1 MNKNKL
7 TQVALLAIG
16 ATFFGSFMGACVKL
30 LSDDLHPIIICFYR
44 CLMGLIII
52 TPFIAKN
59 NFQALQT
66 DNMRLQILRALIN
79 IISMICWFTAI
90 GMMHLEKATA
100 LGFTTPL
107 FTTILAV
114 IVLGEV
120 IRFHRTAA
128 LLFGFIGILII
139 IRPGYMPFE
148 FGTIL
153 MLIASFSFSFVL
165 IFVKKLSATDSSLTI
180 IFYHLLYMT
189 PAFFIL
195 SLFYW
200 QSISFNQL
208 IIFSLMGSSGLLSH
222 WCLAQAFK
230 MSDTTFVM
238 PLQFTK
244 LIWASLI
251 GLFIFAEQPDIWTW
265 IGGVI
270 IFISVVYITY
280 REAFRKKG
288 TSKPIQVDRATIN

>member
-1 MNKNKL
+1 VEKNKL
-7 TQVALLAIG
+7 VSVAFLAIG
-16 ATFFGSFMGACVKL
+16 ATLFGSFMGAGVKF

-44 CLMGLIII
+44 CLMGLILI
-52 TPFIAKN
+52 TPFVARN

-66 DNMRLQILRALIN
+66 DNMRLQIFRALIN
-79 IISMICWFTAI
+79 IISMICWFSAI
-90 GMMHLEKATA
+90 SMMHFEKATA

-107 FTTILAV
+107 FTTVLAV
-114 IVLGEV
+114 LILGEV

-128 LLFGFIGILII
+128 LLLGFVGILII

-148 FGTIL
+148 FGTVL

-200 QSISFNQL
+200 ENINFNQL
-208 IIFSLMGSSGLLSH
+208 IIFILMGASGLLSH

-265 IGGVI
+265 VGGVI

-280 REAFRKKG
+280 REAFKKKG

>member
-1 MNKNKL
+1 MINNKFI
-7 TQVALLAIG
+7 TVTLLAIS
-16 ATFFGSFMGACVKL
+16 ATLFGSFMGAGVKL

-52 TPFIAKN
+52 TPFVATN
-59 NFQALQT
+59 NFRALQT
-66 DNMRLQILRALIN
+66 DNMRLQIFRALIN
-79 IISMICWFTAI
+79 IISMICWFSAI
-90 GMMHLEKATA
+90 GMMHFEKATA

-107 FTTILAV
+107 FTTVLAV
-114 IVLGEV
+114 LILGEV

-128 LLFGFIGILII
+128 LLLGFIGILII
-139 IRPGYMPFE
+139 IRPGYVPFE

-189 PAFFIL
+189 PVFFIL

-200 QSISFNQL
+200 QTITLDQI
-208 IIFSLMGSSGLLSH
+208 IIFSLMGASGLLSH

-265 IGGVI
+265 IGGII

-280 REAFRKKG
+280 REAFKKKG
-288 TSKPIQVDRATIN
+288 TTKPIQVDRAIIN

>member
-1 MNKNKL
+1 MIKNKFL
-7 TQVALLAIG
+7 TVALLAIG
-16 ATFFGSFMGACVKL
+16 ATFFGSFMGAGVKL

-52 TPFIAKN
+52 TPFVTRN
-59 NFQALQT
+59 NFQALKT
-66 DNMRLQILRALIN
+66 TNMRLQIFRALIN
-79 IISMICWFTAI
+79 IISMICWFSAI
-90 GMMHLEKATA
+90 GMMHFEKATA

-114 IVLGEV
+114 LVLGEV

-128 LLFGFIGILII
+128 LLLGFIGILII
-139 IRPGYMPFE
+139 IRPGYVPFE

-165 IFVKKLSATDSSLTI
+165 IFVKKLSASDTSLTI

-189 PAFFIL
+189 PVFFVL

-200 QSISFNQL
+200 QTVTLDQF
-208 IIFSLMGSSGLLSH
+208 IIFSMMGASGLLSH

-230 MSDTTFVM
+230 LSDTTFVM

-265 IGGVI
+265 VGGII

-280 REAFRKKG
+280 REAFKKKG
-288 TSKPIQVDRATIN
+288 TAKPIQVDRAIIN

>member
-1 MNKNKL
+1 MKKNKL
-7 TQVALLAIG
+7 FSVTLLAIG
-16 ATFFGSFMGACVKL
+16 ATLFGSFMGAGVKF

-52 TPFIAKN
+52 TPFVARN

-66 DNMRLQILRALIN
+66 NNMRLQIFRALFN
-79 IISMICWFTAI
+79 IISMICWFSAI
-90 GMMHLEKATA
+90 GMMHFEKATA

-107 FTTILAV
+107 FTTVLAV
-114 IVLGEV
+114 LILGEV
-120 IRFHRTAA
+120 IRFHRIAA
-128 LLFGFIGILII
+128 LLLGFIGILII

-195 SLFYW
+195 ALFYW
-200 QSISFNQL
+200 ENINLNQL
-208 IIFSLMGSSGLLSH
+208 IIFVLMGTSGLLSH

-230 MSDTTFVM
+230 LSDTTFVM

-265 IGGVI
+265 VGGVV

-280 REAFRKKG
+280 REAFKKKG
-288 TSKPIQVDRATIN
+288 TKQPIQVDRAIIN

>member
-1 MNKNKL
+1 MKQNKL
-7 TQVALLAIG
+7 IVVALLAIG
-16 ATFFGSFMGACVKL
+16 ATFFGSFMGAGVKF

-44 CLMGLIII
+44 SLMGLILI
-52 TPFIAKN
+52 TPFVVRN
-59 NFQALQT
+59 NFRALQT
-66 DNMRLQILRALIN
+66 KNMRLQIFRASIN
-79 IISMICWFTAI
+79 VISMICWFSAI
-90 GMMHLEKATA
+90 GMMHFEKATA

-107 FTTILAV
+107 FTTVLAV

-128 LLFGFIGILII
+128 LLLGFIGIII
-139 IRPGYMPFE
+139 IMRPGYVPFE

-165 IFVKKLSATDSSLTI
+165 IFVKKLSATDSSITI

-189 PAFFIL
+189 PVFFIL

-200 QSISFNQL
+200 ENINLNQL
-208 IIFSLMGSSGLLSH
+208 IIFTLMGASGLLSH

-251 GLFIFAEQPDIWTW
+251 GLFIFAEKPDIWTW
-265 IGGVI
+265 VGGVI

-280 REAFRKKG
+280 REAFKKKG
-288 TSKPIQVDRATIN
+288 TQKTIQVDRAIIN

>member
-1 MNKNKL
+1 MKQNKL
-7 TQVALLAIG
+7 IVVALLAIG
-16 ATFFGSFMGACVKL
+16 ATFFGSFMGAGVKF

-44 CLMGLIII
+44 SLMGLILI
-52 TPFIAKN
+52 TPFVARN
-59 NFQALQT
+59 NFKALHT
-66 DNMRLQILRALIN
+66 KNMRLQIFRASIN
-79 IISMICWFTAI
+79 IISMICWFSAI
-90 GMMHLEKATA
+90 GMMHFEKATA

-107 FTTILAV
+107 FTTVLAV
-114 IVLGEV
+114 VVLGEV

-128 LLFGFIGILII
+128 LLLGFIGIIII
-139 IRPGYMPFE
+139 IRPGYVPFE
-148 FGTIL
+148 FGTVL

-189 PAFFIL
+189 PVFFIL

-200 QSISFNQL
+200 ENINLYQL
-208 IIFSLMGSSGLLSH
+208 IVFTLMGASGLLSH

-265 IGGVI
+265 VGGII

-280 REAFRKKG
+280 REAFKKKG
-288 TSKPIQVDRATIN
+288 TQKPIQVDRAIIN

>member
-1 MNKNKL
+1 MINNKFI
-7 TQVALLAIG
+7 TVTLLAIS
-16 ATFFGSFMGACVKL
+16 ATLFGSFMGAGVKL

-52 TPFIAKN
+52 TPFVATN
-59 NFQALQT
+59 NFRALQT
-66 DNMRLQILRALIN
+66 DNMRLQIFRALIN
-79 IISMICWFTAI
+79 IISMICWFSAI
-90 GMMHLEKATA
+90 GMMHFEKATA

-107 FTTILAV
+107 FTTVLAV
-114 IVLGEV
+114 LILGEV

-128 LLFGFIGILII
+128 LLLGFIGILII
-139 IRPGYMPFE
+139 IRPGYVPFE

-189 PAFFIL
+189 PVFFIL

-200 QSISFNQL
+200 QTITLDQI
-208 IIFSLMGSSGLLSH
+208 IIFSLMGASGLLSH

-265 IGGVI
+265 IGGVV
-270 IFISVVYITY
+270 IFISVLYITY
-280 REAFRKKG
+280 REAFKKKG
-288 TSKPIQVDRATIN
+288 TKKPIQVDRAIIN

>member
-30 LSDDLHPIIICFYR
+30 LSDDLHPVIICFYR

-52 TPFIAKN
+52 TPFIIKN

-107 FTTILAV
+107 FTTVLAV
-114 IVLGEV
+114 IVLGEI

-128 LLFGFIGILII
+128 LLLGFIGILII

-200 QSISFNQL
+200 QSINFNQL
-208 IIFSLMGSSGLLSH
+208 VIFSLMGSSGLLSH

-265 IGGVI
+265 VGGVI

>member
-1 MNKNKL
+1 VIKNKL
-7 TQVALLAIG
+7 LTVALLAIG
-16 ATFFGSFMGACVKL
+16 ATFFGSFMGAGVKL
-30 LSDDLHPIIICFYR
+30 LSEDLHPIIICFYR

-52 TPFIAKN
+52 TPFVARN
-59 NFQALQT
+59 NFQALKT
-66 DNMRLQILRALIN
+66 TNMRLQIFRALIN
-79 IISMICWFTAI
+79 IISMICWFSAI
-90 GMMHLEKATA
+90 GMMHFEKATA

-114 IVLGEV
+114 LVLGEV

-128 LLFGFIGILII
+128 LLLGFIGILII
-139 IRPGYMPFE
+139 IRPGYVPFE

-165 IFVKKLSATDSSLTI
+165 IFVKKLSASDTSLTI

-189 PAFFIL
+189 PVFFVL

-200 QSISFNQL
+200 QTVTLDQV
-208 IIFSLMGSSGLLSH
+208 IIFSMMGASGLLSH

-230 MSDTTFVM
+230 LSDTTFVM

-251 GLFIFAEQPDIWTW
+251 GLFVFAEQPDIWTW
-265 IGGVI
+265 VGGII

-280 REAFRKKG
+280 REAFKKKG
-288 TSKPIQVDRATIN
+288 TAKPIQVDRAIIN

>member
-1 MNKNKL
+1 MDNNKSL
-7 TQVALLAIG
+7 YVVFLAIG
-16 ATFFGSFMGACVKL
+16 ATFFGSFMGAGVKL
-30 LSDDLHPIIICFYR
+30 LSNDLNPIIICFYR

-52 TPFIAKN
+52 LPFIARN
-59 NFQALQT
+59 NFQVLKTA
-66 DNMRLQILRALIN
+66 NMRLQIIRALIN
-79 IISMICWFTAI
+79 ILSMICWFSAI
-90 GMMHLEKATA
+90 GMMHFEKATA

-107 FTTILAV
+107 FTTVLAV
-114 IVLGEV
+114 LMLGEV

-128 LLFGFIGILII
+128 LLLGFVGILII

-165 IFVKKLSATDSSLTI
+165 IFVKKLSATDSSFTI

-195 SLFYW
+195 SIFFW
-200 QSISFNQL
+200 ESINFNQL
-208 IIFSLMGSSGLLSH
+208 IIFILMGASGLLSH

-230 MSDTTFVM
+230 ISETTFVM

-265 IGGVI
+265 VGGVI
-270 IFISVVYITY
+270 IFISVIYITY
-280 REAFRKKG
+280 REAFKKKG
-288 TSKPIQVDRATIN
+288 TSEPIQVDRATIN

>member
-1 MNKNKL
+1 MDNNKSL
-7 TQVALLAIG
+7 YVVFLAIG
-16 ATFFGSFMGACVKL
+16 ATFFGSFMGAGVKL
-30 LSDDLHPIIICFYR
+30 LSNDLNPIIICFYR

-52 TPFIAKN
+52 LPFIARN
-59 NFQALQT
+59 NFQVLKTA
-66 DNMRLQILRALIN
+66 NMRLQIIRALIN
-79 IISMICWFTAI
+79 ILSMICWFSAI
-90 GMMHLEKATA
+90 GMMHFEKATA

-107 FTTILAV
+107 FTTVLAV
-114 IVLGEV
+114 LMLGEV

-128 LLFGFIGILII
+128 LLLGFVGILII

-165 IFVKKLSATDSSLTI
+165 IFVKKLSATDSSFTI

-195 SLFYW
+195 SIFFW
-200 QSISFNQL
+200 ESINFNQL
-208 IIFSLMGSSGLLSH
+208 IIFVLMGASGLLSH

-230 MSDTTFVM
+230 ISETTFVM

-265 IGGVI
+265 VGGVI
-270 IFISVVYITY
+270 IFISVIYITY
-280 REAFRKKG
+280 REAFKKKG
-288 TSKPIQVDRATIN
+288 TSEPIQVDRATIN

>member
-1 MNKNKL
+1 MKKNKL
-7 TQVALLAIG
+7 IAVALLALG
-16 ATFFGSFMGACVKL
+16 ATFFGSFMGAGVKL
-30 LSDDLHPIIICFYR
+30 LSDDLHPIVICFYR
-44 CLMGLIII
+44 SLMGLILI
-52 TPFIAKN
+52 TPFVIRN
-59 NFQALQT
+59 NFKALQT
-66 DNMRLQILRALIN
+66 QNMRLQIFRASIN
-79 IISMICWFTAI
+79 VISMICWFSAI
-90 GMMHLEKATA
+90 GMMHFEKATA

-107 FTTILAV
+107 FTTVLAV

-128 LLFGFIGILII
+128 LLLGFIGIIII
-139 IRPGYMPFE
+139 IRPGYVPFE
-148 FGTIL
+148 FGTVL

-189 PAFFIL
+189 PVFFIL

-200 QSISFNQL
+200 ENINLYQL
-208 IIFSLMGSSGLLSH
+208 IVFTLMGASGLLSH

-265 IGGVI
+265 VGGII

-280 REAFRKKG
+280 REAFKKEG
-288 TSKPIQVDRATIN
+288 TQKPIQVDRAIIN

>member
-1 MNKNKL
+1 MKRNKFL
-7 TQVALLAIG
+7 TVALLAIG
-16 ATFFGSFMGACVKL
+16 ATLFGSFMGAGVKL
-30 LSDDLHPIIICFYR
+30 LSNELHPIIICFYR

-52 TPFIAKN
+52 TPFVARN
-59 NFQALQT
+59 NFKALQT
-66 DNMRLQILRALIN
+66 DNMRLQIFRALIN

-90 GMMHLEKATA
+90 GMMHFEKATA

-107 FTTILAV
+107 FTTVLAV
-114 IVLGEV
+114 LILGEV

-128 LLFGFIGILII
+128 LLLGFVGILII

-195 SLFYW
+195 SFFYW
-200 QSISFNQL
+200 ENINLNQL
-208 IIFSLMGSSGLLSH
+208 IIFILMGASGLLSH

-251 GLFIFAEQPDIWTW
+251 GLFIFSEQPDIWTW
-265 IGGVI
+265 VGGVI

-280 REAFRKKG
+280 REAFKKKG
-288 TSKPIQVDRATIN
+288 TLKPIQVDRATIN

>member
-1 MNKNKL
+1 MIRNKFL
-7 TQVALLAIG
+7 YVTLLAIS
-16 ATFFGSFMGACVKL
+16 ATLFGSFMGAGVKL

-44 CLMGLIII
+44 CLMGLILII
-52 TPFIAKN
+52 PFVALN
-59 NFQALQT
+59 NFKALKSNNT
-66 DNMRLQILRALIN
+66 KLQLIRASIN
-79 IISMICWFTAI
+79 IISMICWFSAI
-90 GMMHLEKATA
+90 GIMHFEKATA

-128 LLFGFIGILII
+128 LILGFIGIIII
-139 IRPGYMPFE
+139 IRPGYVPFE
-148 FGTIL
+148 YGTLL
-153 MLIASFSFSFVL
+153 MLAASLSFSFVL

-189 PAFFIL
+189 PVFFIL

-200 QSISFNQL
+200 ESVSFNQL
-208 IIFSLMGSSGLLSH
+208 IIFVFLGAAGLLSH

-230 MSDTTFVM
+230 LSDTTFVM

-265 IGGVI
+265 VGGVI

-280 REAFRKKG
+280 REAFKKKG
-288 TSKPIQVDRATIN
+288 TQKPIQVDRAIIN

>member
-1 MNKNKL
+1 MKQNKL
-7 TQVALLAIG
+7 IVVALLAIG
-16 ATFFGSFMGACVKL
+16 ATFFGSFMGAGVKF

-44 CLMGLIII
+44 SLMGLILI
-52 TPFIAKN
+52 TPFVARN
-59 NFQALQT
+59 NFKALQT
-66 DNMRLQILRALIN
+66 KNMRLQIFRASIN
-79 IISMICWFTAI
+79 IISMICWFSAI
-90 GMMHLEKATA
+90 GMMHFEKATA

-107 FTTILAV
+107 FTTVLAV

-128 LLFGFIGILII
+128 LLLGFIGIIII
-139 IRPGYMPFE
+139 IRPGYVPFE

-153 MLIASFSFSFVL
+153 MLVASFSFSFVL

-189 PAFFIL
+189 PVFFIL

-200 QSISFNQL
+200 ENINLYQL
-208 IIFSLMGSSGLLSH
+208 IVFTLMGASGLLSH

-265 IGGVI
+265 VGGII

-280 REAFRKKG
+280 REAFKKKG
-288 TSKPIQVDRATIN
+288 TQKPIQVDRAIIN

>member
-1 MNKNKL
+1 MKKNKL
-7 TQVALLAIG
+7 IQVALLAIG

-30 LSDDLHPIIICFYR
+30 LSDDLHPVIICFYR
-44 CLMGLIII
+44 CLMGLIIVI
-52 TPFIAKN
+52 PFIAKN
-59 NFQALQT
+59 NFQALKT
-66 DNMRLQILRALIN
+66 DNMQLQILRALIN
-79 IISMICWFTAI
+79 IVSMICWFTAI

-107 FTTILAV
+107 FTTVLAV

-139 IRPGYMPFE
+139 IRPGYLPFE

-200 QSISFNQL
+200 QTISLNQL
-208 IIFSLMGSSGLLSH
+208 FVFTLMGGSGLLSH

-265 IGGVI
+265 VGGVI

-280 REAFRKKG
+280 REAFKKKG
-288 TSKPIQVDRATIN
+288 TLKPIQVDRATIN

>member
-1 MNKNKL
+1 VNKNKL

-30 LSDDLHPIIICFYR
+30 LSDDLHPVIICFYR

-52 TPFIAKN
+52 TPFIIKN

-128 LLFGFIGILII
+128 LLLGFIGILII

-200 QSISFNQL
+200 QSINFNQL
-208 IIFSLMGSSGLLSH
+208 VIFSLMGSSGLLSH

-288 TSKPIQVDRATIN
+288 TLKPIQVDRATIN

>member
-30 LSDDLHPIIICFYR
+30 LSDDLHPVIICFYR

-52 TPFIAKN
+52 TPFIIKN

-107 FTTILAV
+107 FTTVLAV

-128 LLFGFIGILII
+128 LLLGFIGILII

-200 QSISFNQL
+200 QSINFNQL
-208 IIFSLMGSSGLLSH
+208 VIFSLMGSSGLLSH

-265 IGGVI
+265 VGGII

>member
-1 MNKNKL
+1 MIQNKFL
-7 TQVALLAIG
+7 TVALLAIG
-16 ATFFGSFMGACVKL
+16 ATFFGSFMGAGVKL

-52 TPFIAKN
+52 TPFVARN
-59 NFQALQT
+59 NFQALKT
-66 DNMRLQILRALIN
+66 NNMRLQIFRALIN
-79 IISMICWFTAI
+79 IISMICWFSAI
-90 GMMHLEKATA
+90 GMMHFEKATA

-114 IVLGEV
+114 LVLGEV

-128 LLFGFIGILII
+128 LLLGFIGILII
-139 IRPGYMPFE
+139 IRPGYVPFE

-165 IFVKKLSATDSSLTI
+165 IFVKKLSASDTSLTI

-189 PAFFIL
+189 PVFFIL

-200 QSISFNQL
+200 QTVTLDQV
-208 IIFSLMGSSGLLSH
+208 IIFSMMGASGLLSH

-230 MSDTTFVM
+230 LSDTTFVM

-251 GLFIFAEQPDIWTW
+251 GLFVFAEQPDIWTW

-280 REAFRKKG
+280 REAFKKKG
-288 TSKPIQVDRATIN
+288 TQKPIQVDRAIIN

>member
-1 MNKNKL
+1 
-7 TQVALLAIG
+7 
-16 ATFFGSFMGACVKL
+16 
-30 LSDDLHPIIICFYR
+30 
-44 CLMGLIII
+44 MGLIIV
-52 TPFIAKN
+52 TPFIIKN
-59 NFQALQT
+59 NFQAFQT

-107 FTTILAV
+107 FTTVLAV
-114 IVLGEV
+114 IILGEV

-128 LLFGFIGILII
+128 LLLGFVGILII

-200 QSISFNQL
+200 QSINFNQL
-208 IIFSLMGSSGLLSH
+208 VIFSLMGSSGLLSH

-265 IGGVI
+265 VGGVI

-280 REAFRKKG
+280 REAFKKKG
-288 TSKPIQVDRATIN
+288 TVQPIQVDRATLN

>member
-1 MNKNKL
+1 MKRNKL
-7 TQVALLAIG
+7 LTVALLAIG
-16 ATFFGSFMGACVKL
+16 ATLFGSFMGAGVKL
-30 LSDDLHPIIICFYR
+30 LSNELHPIIICFYR

-52 TPFIAKN
+52 TPFVARN
-59 NFQALQT
+59 NFKALQT
-66 DNMRLQILRALIN
+66 DNMRLQIFRALIN
-79 IISMICWFTAI
+79 IISMICWFSAI
-90 GMMHLEKATA
+90 GMMHFEKATA

-107 FTTILAV
+107 FTTVLAV
-114 IVLGEV
+114 LILGEV

-128 LLFGFIGILII
+128 LLLGFVGILII

-195 SLFYW
+195 SIFYW
-200 QSISFNQL
+200 ENINLNQL
-208 IIFSLMGSSGLLSH
+208 IIFILMGASGLLSH

-251 GLFIFAEQPDIWTW
+251 GLFIFSEQPDIWTW
-265 IGGVI
+265 VGGVI

-280 REAFRKKG
+280 REAFKKKG
-288 TSKPIQVDRATIN
+288 TQKPIQVDRAIIN

>member
-1 MNKNKL
+1 VKKNKL
-7 TQVALLAIG
+7 VSVALLAIG
-16 ATFFGSFMGACVKL
+16 ATFFGSFMGAGVKF

-44 CLMGLIII
+44 CLMGLILI
-52 TPFIAKN
+52 TPFVARN

-66 DNMRLQILRALIN
+66 DNMRLQIFRALIN
-79 IISMICWFTAI
+79 IISMICWFSAI
-90 GMMHLEKATA
+90 SMMHFEKATA

-107 FTTILAV
+107 FTTVLAV
-114 IVLGEV
+114 LILGEV

-128 LLFGFIGILII
+128 LLLGFVGILII

-148 FGTIL
+148 FGTVL

-200 QSISFNQL
+200 ENINFNQL
-208 IIFSLMGSSGLLSH
+208 IIFILMGASGLLSH

-251 GLFIFAEQPDIWTW
+251 GLFIFAEQPDVWTW
-265 IGGVI
+265 VGGVI
-270 IFISVVYITY
+270 IFISIVYITY
-280 REAFRKKG
+280 REAFKKKG

>member
-1 MNKNKL
+1 VKRNKFL
-7 TQVALLAIG
+7 TVALLAIG
-16 ATFFGSFMGACVKL
+16 ATLFGSFMGAGVKL

-52 TPFIAKN
+52 TPFVARN
-59 NFQALQT
+59 NFKALQT
-66 DNMRLQILRALIN
+66 DNMRLQIFRALIN
-79 IISMICWFTAI
+79 IISMICWFSAI
-90 GMMHLEKATA
+90 GMMHFEKATA

-107 FTTILAV
+107 FTTVLAV
-114 IVLGEV
+114 LILGEV

-128 LLFGFIGILII
+128 LLLGFVGILII

-195 SLFYW
+195 SFFYW
-200 QSISFNQL
+200 ESINFNQL
-208 IIFSLMGSSGLLSH
+208 IIFILMGASGLLSH

-251 GLFIFAEQPDIWTW
+251 GLFIFSEQPDIWTW

-280 REAFRKKG
+280 REAFKKKG
-288 TSKPIQVDRATIN
+288 TLKPIQVDRATIN

>member
-1 MNKNKL
+1 MKQNKL
-7 TQVALLAIG
+7 IVVALLAIG
-16 ATFFGSFMGACVKL
+16 ATFFGSFMGAGVKF

-44 CLMGLIII
+44 SLMGLILI
-52 TPFIAKN
+52 TPFVVRN
-59 NFQALQT
+59 NFKALHT
-66 DNMRLQILRALIN
+66 KNMRLQIFRASIN
-79 IISMICWFTAI
+79 IISMICWFSAI
-90 GMMHLEKATA
+90 GMMHFEKATA

-107 FTTILAV
+107 FTTVLAV
-114 IVLGEV
+114 VVLGEV

-128 LLFGFIGILII
+128 LLLGFIGIIII
-139 IRPGYMPFE
+139 IRPGYVPFE
-148 FGTIL
+148 FGTVL

-189 PAFFIL
+189 PVFFIL

-200 QSISFNQL
+200 ENINLYQL
-208 IIFSLMGSSGLLSH
+208 IVFTLMGASGLLSH

-265 IGGVI
+265 VGGII

-280 REAFRKKG
+280 REAFKKKG
-288 TSKPIQVDRATIN
+288 TQKPIQVDRAIIN